1 MLEAV
6 GFTSRPLYTTYRAVW
21 GTDTTEYCTKL
32 VVPGRSL
39 ENGRLPEPDREF
51 RGYGS
56 SGPMSLREAAY
67 KAITHFRHEI
77 PETSTHFYYYPER
90 ANSNPDLSQ
99 NNTYRLPAPERRPT
113 LRYLAML
120 VRSLDMHLNRL
131 RRDYFLARRRL
142 ARFEVATRSL
152 CAMGFFQGQQLFDG
166 SYAYDLFE
174 PMPEPGRDI
183 RLRRAL
189 RISTPTGF

>member
-1 MLEAV
+1 
-6 GFTSRPLYTTYRAVW
+6 
-21 GTDTTEYCTKL
+21 
-32 VVPGRSL
+32 
-39 ENGRLPEPDREF
+39 
-51 RGYGS
+51 
-56 SGPMSLREAAY
+56 
-67 KAITHFRHEI
+67 
-77 PETSTHFYYYPER
+77 
-90 ANSNPDLSQ
+90 
-99 NNTYRLPAPERRPT
+99 
-113 LRYLAML
+113 ML

-183 RLRRAL
+183 RRLHAL
-189 RISTPTGF
+189 RISTPTGSCCGTSCQFHPPRVTRSVPRSRARPAWSLGEPSS